1 MKKLFLDDVRSAEMV
16 FKNTIDPIYVNNN
29 EWEIVRSFNEFV
41 SYIEENGLPEFIS
54 FDHDLD
60 FEHYKL
66 ENQQDIE
73 YEKMEIKSGF
83 HAAQWLVNYCA
94 DNKLKLPN
102 YKVHSMNLAGKKNIE
117 RILGK
122 DEDRR
127 RYANKS

>member
-16 FKNTIDPIYVNNN
+16 FMNTIDPIYENNN

-66 ENQQDIE
+66 ENQQDID

-83 HAAQWLVNYCA
+83 DAAQWLINYCA

-102 YKVHSMNLAGKKNIE
+102 FKVHSMNLAGKRNIE

-122 DEDRR
+122 DE
-127 RYANKS
+127 NH

>member
-16 FKNTIDPIYVNNN
+16 FMNTIDPIYENNN

-66 ENQQDIE
+66 ENQQDID
-73 YEKMEIKSGF
+73 YDKMEIKTGF

-102 YKVHSMNLAGKKNIE
+102 YKVHSMNLAGKRNIE

-122 DEDRR
+122 DGDR
-127 RYANKS
+127 

>member
-16 FKNTIDPIYVNNN
+16 FMNTIDPIYENNN

-41 SYIEENGLPEFIS
+41 SYIEEKGLPEFIS

-60 FEHYKL
+60 YDHYKL
-66 ENQQDIE
+66 ENQQDND
-73 YEKMEIKSGF
+73 YDKMEIKSGF
-83 HAAQWLVNYCA
+83 HAAQWLVNYCT

-102 YKVHSMNLAGKKNIE
+102 YKVHSMNLAGKRNIE

-122 DEDRR
+122 DGDR
-127 RYANKS
+127 

>member
-16 FKNTIDPIYVNNN
+16 FMNTIDPIYENND

-41 SYIEENGLPEFIS
+41 SYIEENGLPELIS

-66 ENQQDIE
+66 ENQQDID
-73 YEKMEIKSGF
+73 YDKMEIKTGF
-83 HAAQWLVNYCA
+83 HAAQWLINYCA

-102 YKVHSMNLAGKKNIE
+102 FKVHSMNLAGKRNIE
-117 RILGK
+117 RILEK
-122 DEDRR
+122 DQ
-127 RYANKS
+127 NH

>member
-16 FKNTIDPIYVNNN
+16 FMNTIDPIYENKN

-66 ENQQDIE
+66 ENQQDID
-73 YEKMEIKSGF
+73 YEKMEIKTGF

-102 YKVHSMNLAGKKNIE
+102 YKVHSMNLAGKRNIE

-122 DEDRR
+122 DGDR
-127 RYANKS
+127 

>member
-16 FKNTIDPIYVNNN
+16 FMNTIDPIYENNN

-66 ENQQDIE
+66 ENQQDID
-73 YEKMEIKSGF
+73 YEKMEIKTGF
-83 HAAQWLVNYCA
+83 HAAQWLINYCA
-94 DNKLKLPN
+94 ENKLKLPN
-102 YKVHSMNLAGKKNIE
+102 YKVHSMNLAGKRNIE
-117 RILGK
+117 RILEK
-122 DEDRR
+122 F
-127 RYANKS
+127 KTILK

>member
-16 FKNTIDPIYVNNN
+16 FMNTIDPIYENNN

-41 SYIEENGLPEFIS
+41 SYIEEKGLPEFIS

-66 ENQQDIE
+66 ENQQDID
-73 YEKMEIKSGF
+73 YDKMEIKTGF

-102 YKVHSMNLAGKKNIE
+102 YKVHSMNLAGKRNIE

-122 DEDRR
+122 DENR
-127 RYANKS
+127 

>member
-16 FKNTIDPIYVNNN
+16 FMNTIDPIYENNN

-66 ENQQDIE
+66 ENQQDID
-73 YEKMEIKSGF
+73 YDKMEIKTGF
-83 HAAQWLVNYCA
+83 HAAQWLINYCA

-102 YKVHSMNLAGKKNIE
+102 FKVHSMNLAGKRNIE
-117 RILGK
+117 RILGN
-122 DEDRR
+122 DENR
-127 RYANKS
+127 

>member
-16 FKNTIDPIYVNNN
+16 FINTIDPIYENNN

-66 ENQQDIE
+66 ENQQDID
-73 YEKMEIKSGF
+73 YEKMEIKTGF
-83 HAAQWLVNYCA
+83 HAAQWLINYCA
-94 DNKLKLPN
+94 ENKLKLPN
-102 YKVHSMNLAGKKNIE
+102 YKVHSMNLAGKRNIE
-117 RILGK
+117 RILEK
-122 DEDRR
+122 F
-127 RYANKS
+127 KTILK

>member
-16 FKNTIDPIYVNNN
+16 FMNTIDPIYENNN

-66 ENQQDIE
+66 ENQQDID
-73 YEKMEIKSGF
+73 YDKMEIKTGF
-83 HAAQWLVNYCA
+83 HAAQWLINYCA

-102 YKVHSMNLAGKKNIE
+102 FKVHSMNLAGKRNIE
-117 RILGK
+117 RILAK
-122 DEDRR
+122 DQ
-127 RYANKS
+127 NH

>member
-16 FKNTIDPIYVNNN
+16 FMNTIDPVYENNN

-41 SYIEENGLPEFIS
+41 SYIEEKGLPEFIS

-66 ENQQDIE
+66 ENQQDID
-73 YEKMEIKSGF
+73 YEKMEIKTGF

-102 YKVHSMNLAGKKNIE
+102 YKVHSMNLAGKRNIE

-122 DEDRR
+122 DGDR
-127 RYANKS
+127 

>member
-16 FKNTIDPIYVNNN
+16 FMNTIDPIYENNN
-29 EWEIVRSFNEFV
+29 AWEIVRSFNEFV

-66 ENQQDIE
+66 ENQQDID
-73 YEKMEIKSGF
+73 YEKMEIKTGF

-102 YKVHSMNLAGKKNIE
+102 YKVHSMNLAGKRNIE

-122 DEDRR
+122 DGDR
-127 RYANKS
+127 

>member
-16 FKNTIDPIYVNNN
+16 FMNTIDPIYENND

-66 ENQQDIE
+66 ENQQDID
-73 YEKMEIKSGF
+73 YDKMEIKTGF
-83 HAAQWLVNYCA
+83 HAAQWLINYCA

-102 YKVHSMNLAGKKNIE
+102 FKVHSMNLAGKRNIE
-117 RILGK
+117 RILGN
-122 DEDRR
+122 DENR
-127 RYANKS
+127 

>member
-16 FKNTIDPIYVNNN
+16 FMNTIDPIYENND

-66 ENQQDIE
+66 ENQQDID
-73 YEKMEIKSGF
+73 YDKMEIKTGF
-83 HAAQWLVNYCA
+83 HAAQWLINYCA

-102 YKVHSMNLAGKKNIE
+102 FKVHSMNLAGKRNIE
-117 RILGK
+117 RILEK
-122 DEDRR
+122 DQ
-127 RYANKS
+127 NH

>member
-16 FKNTIDPIYVNNN
+16 FMNTIDPIYENNN

-66 ENQQDIE
+66 ENQQDID
-73 YEKMEIKSGF
+73 YEKIEIKTGF
-83 HAAQWLVNYCA
+83 HAAQWLINYCA

-102 YKVHSMNLAGKKNIE
+102 FKVHSMNLAGKRNIE
-117 RILGK
+117 RILGN
-122 DEDRR
+122 DENR
-127 RYANKS
+127 

>member
-16 FKNTIDPIYVNNN
+16 FMNTIDPIYENNN

-41 SYIEENGLPEFIS
+41 SYIEEKGLPEFIS

-66 ENQQDIE
+66 ENQQDID
-73 YEKMEIKSGF
+73 YEKMEIKTGF

-102 YKVHSMNLAGKKNIE
+102 YKVHSMNLAGKRNIE

-122 DEDRR
+122 DGDR
-127 RYANKS
+127 

>member
-16 FKNTIDPIYVNNN
+16 FMNTIDPIYENNN

-41 SYIEENGLPEFIS
+41 SYIEEKGLPEFIS

-66 ENQQDIE
+66 ENQQDID
-73 YEKMEIKSGF
+73 YDKMEIKTGF

-94 DNKLKLPN
+94 DNKLKLPH
-102 YKVHSMNLAGKKNIE
+102 YKVHSMNLAGKRNIE
-117 RILGK
+117 RVLGK
-122 DEDRR
+122 DENR
-127 RYANKS
+127 

>member
-16 FKNTIDPIYVNNN
+16 FMNTIDPIYENNN

-41 SYIEENGLPEFIS
+41 SYIEEKGLPEFIS

-60 FEHYKL
+60 YDHYKL
-66 ENQQDIE
+66 ENQQDID
-73 YEKMEIKSGF
+73 YEKMEIKTGF
-83 HAAQWLVNYCA
+83 HAAQWLINYCA

-102 YKVHSMNLAGKKNIE
+102 YKVHSMNLAGKRNIE

-122 DEDRR
+122 DENR
-127 RYANKS
+127 

>member
-16 FKNTIDPIYVNNN
+16 FMNTIDPIYENNN

-41 SYIEENGLPEFIS
+41 SYIEEKGLPEFIS

-60 FEHYKL
+60 YDHYKL
-66 ENQQDIE
+66 ENQQDID
-73 YEKMEIKSGF
+73 YDKMEIKSGF
-83 HAAQWLVNYCA
+83 HAAQWLVNYCT

-102 YKVHSMNLAGKKNIE
+102 YKVHSMNLVGKRNIE

-122 DEDRR
+122 DENR
-127 RYANKS
+127 

>member
-16 FKNTIDPIYVNNN
+16 FMNTIDPIYENNN

-60 FEHYKL
+60 FDHYKL

-73 YEKMEIKSGF
+73 YEKMEIKTGF
-83 HAAQWLVNYCA
+83 HAAQWLINYCA
-94 DNKLKLPN
+94 ENKMKLPN
-102 YKVHSMNLAGKKNIE
+102 YKVHSMNLAGKRNIE
-117 RILGK
+117 RILEK
-122 DEDRR
+122 F
-127 RYANKS
+127 KTILK

>member
-16 FKNTIDPIYVNNN
+16 FMNTIDPIYENNN

-66 ENQQDIE
+66 ENQQDID
-73 YEKMEIKSGF
+73 YEKMEIKTGF

-102 YKVHSMNLAGKKNIE
+102 YKVHSMNLAGKRNIE

-122 DEDRR
+122 DGDR
-127 RYANKS
+127 

>member
-16 FKNTIDPIYVNNN
+16 FMNTIDPIYENNN

-41 SYIEENGLPEFIS
+41 SYIEEKGLPEFIS

-60 FEHYKL
+60 YDHYKL
-66 ENQQDIE
+66 ENQHDID
-73 YEKMEIKSGF
+73 YVKMEIKTGF
-83 HAAQWLVNYCA
+83 HAAQWLINYCA

-102 YKVHSMNLAGKKNIE
+102 YKVHSMNLAGKRNIE

-122 DEDRR
+122 DENR
-127 RYANKS
+127 

>member
-16 FKNTIDPIYVNNN
+16 FINTIDPIYENNN

-66 ENQQDIE
+66 ENQQDID

-102 YKVHSMNLAGKKNIE
+102 YKVHSMNLAGKRNIE

-122 DEDRR
+122 DEDR
-127 RYANKS
+127 